1 MFLHQVSASKRV
13 ALHEK
18 TLRSK
23 AQAAI
28 APQKGPPNCGT
39 KGLRELSMGGAPLNS
54 GTPAAYRVCL
64 NTSAKKKSSTQ
75 VQQQFEPLNT
85 NSEKFEPSTQIQKIL
100 NPSAQV

>member
-64 NTSAKKKSSTQ
+64 NTSAKNK
-75 VQQQFEPLNT
+75 FLNT
-85 NSEKFEPSTQIQKIL
+85 S
-100 NPSAQV
+100 SATI